1 MPIGSSGDFVQRA
14 EDSVRREEDRL
25 AAQQR
30 REAVGSVWAPS
41 PVVGALFAAVLAA
54 SGVWLLSQDSNVGRG
69 SGVPPELGWL
79 LVSAA
84 LLLLTTTAIRALRDR
99 SSRRDVR

>member
-1 MPIGSSGDFVQRA
+1 MGTASTMPSGSSGDFQQRA
-14 EDSVRREEDRL
+14 EDSLRREEGRL

-30 REAVGSVWAPS
+30 GESLGGLWAPS
-41 PVVGALFAAVLAA
+41 PVTGGLFAAVLAA
-54 SGVWLLSQDSNVGRG
+54 SGVWLLNQDGNVGRG

-84 LLLLTTTAIRALRDR
+84 LLLLITTAVRALRDR
-99 SSRRDVR
+99 